1 MPRLTAAQLV
11 DTLGVETQ
19 TATARQE
26 LPVPRN
32 TEAYEGWDEAFE
44 DDYFDAPAKSK
55 PKPKKKRERT
65 VSGVV
70 ARARGHHFDI
80 ATTNGD
86 LITCRVR
93 GRLLQERTK
102 ELTLV
107 AVGDR
112 VQVALESKRS
122 GLIDSIE
129 ERESTLSRQ
138 VPGVT
143 RPAEDVIVANP
154 DQVLVVFA
162 VKNPEPHLRMLDRF
176 LVIAEA
182 NELPAVIVVNKID
195 LTGLEA
201 ARSKFHLYEEL
212 GYPLLYTSA
221 KERMAA
227 GPERCSEAI
236 ADLGQLRQLLID
248 KLTVVTGPSGVGKS
262 ALINAIHPH
271 LNLRVGEPRRYEGKG
286 KHTTRN
292 AQLFRLPVGAETFVA
307 DTPGIRELG
316 LYEIEPGS
324 LGFYFIDMKPF
335 VNDCHYPNCTHNHEP
350 NCAVRQ
356 AVGDG
361 KISPERYDSYLRIL
375 TGDNLQLDEW

>member
-1 MPRLTAAQLV
+1 M
-11 DTLGVETQ
+11 
-19 TATARQE
+19 
-26 LPVPRN
+26 PRN
-32 TEAYEGWDEAFE
+32 TEAYDGWDEAFE
-44 DDYFDAPAKSK
+44 DDYFEAPAKSK
-55 PKPKKKRERT
+55 PRPKKRRERT

-70 ARARGHHFDI
+70 VRARGHHFDI
-80 ATTNGD
+80 ATAND
-86 LITCRVR
+86 ELITCRVR

-112 VQVALESKRS
+112 VQVVLEGKRS

-138 VPGVT
+138 LPGAT

-154 DQVLVVFA
+154 DQVLIVFA
-162 VKNPEPHLRMLDRF
+162 VKEPEPHLRMLERV

-182 NELPAVIVVNKID
+182 NELPAAIVVNKID

-212 GYPLLYTSA
+212 DYPLLYTSA
-221 KERMAA
+221 KDQIAV
-227 GPERCSEAI
+227 GPDRYAEAI
-236 ADLGQLRQLLID
+236 AESSDLSQLRQLLSD
-248 KLTVVTGPSGVGKS
+248 RLTVVTGPSGVGKS
-262 ALINAIHPH
+262 ALINAIHPC
-271 LNLRVGEPRRYEGKG
+271 LNLRVGEPRRFESKG
-286 KHTTRN
+286 RHTTRN
-292 AQLFRLPVGAETFVA
+292 AQLFRLPVSAETFVA

-356 AVGDG
+356 AVADG
-361 KISPERYDSYLRIL
+361 KIATDRYDSYLRIL
-375 TGDNLQLDEW
+375 TGDDIL